1 MIIPLNYTREPTIR
15 NSNSNSVG
23 CSFPW
28 NFRWRCAVLRIK
40 IAKDFIYMTI
50 IVYWVIQW
58 GTKKPHNKLYL
69 WYIFT
74 PNFLTT
80 YSVPLY
86 FSQWHQLEK
95 KDSHL
100 HSRLWWIQFL
110 VQLFRNLHT
119 SAFCPCVPLLGMA
132 SWQPPFHKLKSRK
145 QLCFL
150 QLLFG
155 GFNVTK
161 CCFMVKI
168 NSNYSISTRTS
179 NVCSSAWYWTFG
191 WPTPREKKDR
201 SINPTHRNNTKKHLA
216 RT

>member
-40 IAKDFIYMTI
+40 IAHDFIYMTI

-58 GTKKPHNKLYL
+58 CTKKTHNKVYL

-86 FSQWHQLEK
+86 FTQWHPGLVTS
-95 KDSHL
+95 DNYL

-110 VQLFRNLHT
+110 VQLFCNLHT
-119 SAFCPCVPLLGMA
+119 SAFCPCFPLLGMA

-150 QLLFG
+150 G
-155 GFNVTK
+155 NVTK

-168 NSNYSISTRTS
+168 SSNYSISTRTS
-179 NVCSSAWYWTFG
+179 DVCPSAWYWTFG
-191 WPTPREKKDR
+191 WRPPPPGKKR
-201 SINPTHRNNTKKHLA
+201 QIHKSHP
-216 RT
+216 

>member
-1 MIIPLNYTREPTIR
+1 MRLYFHREKTFTADQVVIAVLHKSYEFTLSSDIVWAAFNLLMQSMSAKMIIPLNYTRQPTIR

-40 IAKDFIYMTI
+40 IAKDFIYMTV

-58 GTKKPHNKLYL
+58 GTKKTHNKLYL

-80 YSVPLY
+80 YSLPLY
-86 FSQWHQLEK
+86 FTQWHQLEK
-95 KDSHL
+95 KDNHL

-110 VQLFRNLHT
+110 VQLFCNLHT
-119 SAFCPCVPLLGMA
+119 SAFCPCVPLLGMV

-168 NSNYSISTRTS
+168 N
-179 NVCSSAWYWTFG
+179 
-191 WPTPREKKDR
+191 
-201 SINPTHRNNTKKHLA
+201 
-216 RT
+216 